1 MAVDVER
8 AEAHILEHCLQFSR
22 LLDEVSEHVSAQ
34 GRLCD
39 TLDDHTIDI
48 LTHGLAPHPYQF
60 RGGPLTH

>member
-1 MAVDVER
+1 MAVDVDR
-8 AEAHILEHCLQFSR
+8 AEAHILEHCMQFSR
-22 LLDEVSEHVSAQ
+22 LLDANERTSAQ

-39 TLDDHTIDI
+39 ALDDHTIDI